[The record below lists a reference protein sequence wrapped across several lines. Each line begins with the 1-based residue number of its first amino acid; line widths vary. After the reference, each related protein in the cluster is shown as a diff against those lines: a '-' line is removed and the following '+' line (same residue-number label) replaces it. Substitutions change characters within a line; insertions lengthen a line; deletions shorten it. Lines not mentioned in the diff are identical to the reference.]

1 MTAIAPTPA
10 TATTTAPVAAAP
22 RDIINRQALE
32 NIRALSP
39 ANGNALLERVLQA
52 YVKDTPTHLQTLRLA
67 VAAADPNALRKA
79 AHSLK
84 SSSANVG
91 AEALAQMCKEM
102 EQLGRNDSTEG
113 AADML
118 AGMEREFQAVRQSLN
133 TILEKET

>member
-1 MTAIAPTPA
+1 MPSPH
-10 TATTTAPVAAAP
+10 
-22 RDIINRQALE
+22 DNLNRQALE

-39 ANGNALLERVLQA
+39 SNGTALLERVLQA
-52 YVKDTPTHLQTLRLA
+52 YVNDTPTHLQTLRQA
-67 VAAADPNALRKA
+67 IAAADANNLRKA

-91 AEALAQMCKEM
+91 AQALAQACKEM
-102 EQLGRNDSTEG
+102 EQLGRNGSTVG

-133 TILEKET
+133 AILDKET